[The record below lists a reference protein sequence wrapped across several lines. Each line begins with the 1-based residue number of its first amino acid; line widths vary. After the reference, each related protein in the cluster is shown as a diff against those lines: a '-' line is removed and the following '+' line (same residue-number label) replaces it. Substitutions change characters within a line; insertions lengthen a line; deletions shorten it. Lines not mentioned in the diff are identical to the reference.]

1 MNGYDG
7 RHDEPW
13 TLNEQRTIMTK
24 YQARQV
30 RRARLHKVFSYFKS
44 VMRFAGY
51 VLLFFGVAPAVAV
64 LLILSEALG
73 VAEEVWGA

>member
-1 MNGYDG
+1 MSNFD
-7 RHDEPW
+7 DDVW
-13 TLNEQRTIMTK
+13 TIEEQRAILTK
-24 YQARQV
+24 RQTRQI

-44 VMRFAGY
+44 VVRFAGY